1 MIEVTPA
8 TKKQKRQQVSVT
20 KRWKWIAFSKTTK
33 IVVNKKTKQNQNL
46 CNQKNQMHWPKKM
59 SEVNHCSRCFYFASA
74 AGNIPKWNV
83 VVGKN
88 PFVMQSRKSCQKWYQ
103 NEIFS
108 SKKRKNKKVFGIKNP
123 SNKGKEANFSKKN
136 ILLWFKKRFK
146 SSKSKYRNLEE
157 IKKKKEKKKNNPSK
171 IQIAFWNKD
180 SKKKRTVRHSK
191 KFL

>member
-123 SNKGKEANFSKKN
+123 SNKGKEANFSKKKYPS
-136 ILLWFKKRFK
+136 LVQKKVQI
-146 SSKSKYRNLEE
+146 
-157 IKKKKEKKKNNPSK
+157 IKKQIQEFRRDKKEKRKEEKQS
-171 IQIAFWNKD
+171 I
-180 SKKKRTVRHSK
+180 
-191 KFL
+191 

>member
-123 SNKGKEANFSKKN
+123 SNKGKEANFSKK
-136 ILLWFKKRFK
+136 ISFFG
-146 SSKSKYRNLEE
+146 
-157 IKKKKEKKKNNPSK
+157 
-171 IQIAFWNKD
+171 
-180 SKKKRTVRHSK
+180 SKKGSNHQKAKLFHFYGGLGSNVLWNFLQTLILKQKKDRHPK
-191 KFL
+191 VTWCKE